1 MMRKKALVLLL
12 LVGSLLKAK
21 GLSLPDGP
29 EVGQVAPPLKLSTWL
44 QAPPEAAQG
53 WPTGKVVVLE
63 FWGIHCGPCVA
74 AIPHLNELA
83 DQFKNKPVQFI
94 AIAVD
99 EVIEIQRFLKK
110 TPIHAWIGLGPST
123 EYLENSPYRI
133 LAVPHTVMIDT
144 HGQIALITDPDGL
157 DAETIQEC
165 LDGKLRA
172 PNDEQIFATDKT
184 PSAIKFFHSDG
195 GTIPGVIP
203 GQYRMGIKPLF
214 QVMILSQPTNS
225 TPRSE
230 PVESWNPHAMTL
242 QNVSLNKAIERAFDA
257 KQTRIVTETELP
269 VEKHDFYISVPP
281 DISRPKNRD
290 ALEGAFAQGVAATF
304 GLTVRRERREVD
316 LLVLKANATT
326 LGSLSQSTNP
336 RGEYQVEPGEAS
348 ATDKPM
354 AALAGLLESITRK
367 PVLDETGL
375 TNRYSYDIKWEQKD
389 ARPNVAGVTEAVKKL
404 GLDLVQVKKSLEV
417 IVISK
422 MRKTSIG
429 SEYNNER
436 TF

>member
-1 MMRKKALVLLL
+1 
-12 LVGSLLKAK
+12 
-21 GLSLPDGP
+21 
-29 EVGQVAPPLKLSTWL
+29 
-44 QAPPEAAQG
+44 
-53 WPTGKVVVLE
+53 
-63 FWGIHCGPCVA
+63 
-74 AIPHLNELA
+74 
-83 DQFKNKPVQFI
+83 
-94 AIAVD
+94 
-99 EVIEIQRFLKK
+99 
-110 TPIHAWIGLGPST
+110 
-123 EYLENSPYRI
+123 
-133 LAVPHTVMIDT
+133 
-144 HGQIALITDPDGL
+144 
-157 DAETIQEC
+157 
-165 LDGKLRA
+165 
-172 PNDEQIFATDKT
+172 
-184 PSAIKFFHSDG
+184 
-195 GTIPGVIP
+195 
-203 GQYRMGIKPLF
+203 
-214 QVMILSQPTNS
+214 
-225 TPRSE
+225 
-230 PVESWNPHAMTL
+230 MTL